1 MTRAYLHACW
11 RALNAR
17 ARTRAASALIQQ
29 ADFFHRLEFEQAQA
43 EWVGNIET
51 TRR

>member
-1 MTRAYLHACW
+1 MTCAYLHACL

-17 ARTRAASALIQQ
+17 ARTRAGLALIQQ

-43 EWVGNIET
+43 EWVGNIAT
-51 TRR
+51 GRR